1 MEKFKKLKEFR
12 DLDSLKLINEDKS
25 TERLNEKFKDLQ
37 EIYTLIRTDIKTNSK
52 NWIYSQKDETYYILN
67 GDIFST
73 KILDGVFSNNINEKL
88 KIIENISNN
97 FKDRDIVFLSI
108 SFKILVSNFKLWF
121 LVSKLSIKSP
131 ILQTPKRWYGV

>member
-1 MEKFKKLKEFR
+1 MEKIENLKEFR

-37 EIYTLIRTDIKTNSK
+37 EIYTLITNDIKTNSK

-73 KILDGVFSNNINEKL
+73 KILDGVFSNNLNEKL

-97 FKDRDIVFLSI
+97 FKDRDIDFNK
-108 SFKILVSNFKLWF
+108 FQILNN
-121 LVSKLSIKSP
+121 
-131 ILQTPKRWYGV
+131 